1 MNILVT
7 GGCGFIGSHFIEELL
22 KRQDVDKIVNIDC
35 LTYAANKSLPFDDDS
50 RYFLYKRNILEPIWG
65 LLTYFKIDY
74 IVHFAAESHVDN
86 SINDSGPFVKTNI
99 NGTHN
104 LLNGTFKHS
113 ELKKFIHV
121 STDEVF
127 GSLNYDD
134 KPFDVNSP
142 YQPNSP
148 YAASKAASDLLVRS
162 YNKTYKLPSIITN
175 CSNNYGPRQFPEKM
189 IPLCI
194 KRLINKEP
202 IPLYGDGKN
211 IRDWIYVKDHANAL
225 INVMLYGD
233 VGEQYLIGGE
243 KEINNFDLIH
253 ILKEKYSEIT
263 GIDVNWEWFKYVE
276 DRKGH
281 DLRYSIDTSKFKN
294 RFDKFVLTDF
304 DLAITETIKSYLKP
318 NIPDCQI

>member
-1 MNILVT
+1 MNILIT
-7 GGCGFIGSHFIEELL
+7 GGCGFIGSHFIEEIL
-22 KRQDVDKIVNIDC
+22 KRDDITRVINVDC
-35 LTYAANKSLPFDDDS
+35 LTYAANKELPFNDDS
-50 RYFLYKRNILEPIWG
+50 RYTLWKLNINDSVLSKLIENS
-65 LLTYFKIDY
+65 KIDY

-86 SINDSGPFVKTNI
+86 SINNSDPFIHTNI

-104 LLNGTFKHS
+104 LLKALLQNKNIKRFV
-113 ELKKFIHV
+113 HV

-127 GSLNYDD
+127 GSLNFEDE
-134 KPFDVNSP
+134 PFNSNSP
-142 YQPNSP
+142 YRPNSP

-162 YNKTYKLPSIITN
+162 YYKTYKSPVIITN

-211 IRDWIYVKDHANAL
+211 IRDWIYVKDHAKAL
-225 INVMLYGD
+225 IHILFEGD
-233 VGEQYLIGGE
+233 IGEQYLIGGE

-253 ILKEKYSEIT
+253 ILKEKYSELT
-263 GIDVNWEWFKYVE
+263 GINVDWKWFDYVQ

-281 DLRYSIDTSKFKN
+281 DLRYSIDTTSFKQRFNKF
-294 RFDKFVLTDF
+294 FITDF
-304 DLAITETIKSYLKP
+304 DSAIKETIKSY
-318 NIPDCQI
+318 I